1 MKIYS
6 VILYI
11 LQLTCFVYQ
20 NIILIVI
27 EKYMFMKKILIDFTH
42 FVSNKLL
49 INPNQT
55 YMCAIS
61 GGQDSVLLFIVL
73 LHLKKQFNINIQLVH
88 FQHFWQPKNFF
99 FSQHIWKLAFTF
111 NHPLYIVFSERI
123 LEKEKKAREWRQQGL
138 QRVSTI
144 EKSTTILTGHTAS
157 DRVETS
163 FWHLIRGTSIQ
174 GLLSLKSQKNLK
186 PEIDFFNCPFFT
198 STKSKFLK
206 KNKQFFPVTL
216 HFHSVNRK
224 TSFSREKKKQGKKK
238 LIYFKTKNKKKIS
251 FYLILPCHFFTTDK
265 LVFFYKT
272 INQKNF
278 LQHKK
283 LFNYYKKKNFYSL
296 FLFSPLM
303 VLNWRQN
310 SFIIMQNK
318 ILLNDKTRSTLVFF
332 DVFFSKKYIS
342 RPLLIFHRNDI
353 MGFSKNE
360 LLPIVLDPSNKKI
373 YWSRN
378 RIRHQLFPIL
388 RFFFNPN
395 TEYVINNF
403 LEISFEEQ
411 NYIEYLVE
419 KIIYYWIEKASNF
432 SSLENQ
438 IEKLPISLQK
448 RILQKVIQSYTKLQ
462 YNLGQVEIIRMNI
475 DTKME

>member
-1 MKIYS
+1 
-6 VILYI
+6 
-11 LQLTCFVYQ
+11 
-20 NIILIVI
+20 
-27 EKYMFMKKILIDFTH
+27 MFMKKILIDFTH

-55 YMCAIS
+55 SICAIS

-206 KNKQFFPVTL
+206 K
-216 HFHSVNRK
+216 
-224 TSFSREKKKQGKKK
+224 KKQGKKK
-238 LIYFKTKNKKKIS
+238 LIYFKTKN
-251 FYLILPCHFFTTDK
+251 
-265 LVFFYKT
+265 
-272 INQKNF
+272 
-278 LQHKK
+278 
-283 LFNYYKKKNFYSL
+283 KKKNFYSL

-318 ILLNDKTRSTLVFF
+318 IMLNDKTRSTLVIF

-378 RIRHQLFPIL
+378 RLRHQLFPIL

-432 SSLENQ
+432 SYLENQ
-438 IEKLPISLQK
+438 IEKLPISIKK
-448 RILQKVIQSYTKLQ
+448 RILQRVIQSYTKLQ
-462 YNLGQVEIIRMNI
+462 SNLGQVEIIRMNI